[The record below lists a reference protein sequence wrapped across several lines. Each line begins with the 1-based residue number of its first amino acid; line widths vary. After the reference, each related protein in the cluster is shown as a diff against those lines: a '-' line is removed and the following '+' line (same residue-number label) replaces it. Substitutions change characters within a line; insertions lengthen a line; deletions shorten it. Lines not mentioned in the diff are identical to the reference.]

1 MQLFRQGFAPRW
13 SLGASTCSYVSEWA
27 LPLAGRQHAWVIDV
41 LHAITSSPNPGKE
54 GSLETMS
61 FTPPLSTLCRPTEG
75 RDCSTLHQESM
86 EGRVRTRA
94 EWTLSIYGELW

>member
-27 LPLAGRQHAWVIDV
+27 LPLAGRQHIWVIDV
-41 LHAITSSPNPGKE
+41 LHAITSNPNPGKE

-61 FTPPLSTLCRPTEG
+61 FTPPPPHCAGPQRGEIAQHYTRSPWRG
-75 RDCSTLHQESM
+75 ESGL
-86 EGRVRTRA
+86 EQSGH
-94 EWTLSIYGELW
+94 